1 MTKIEKIKLMQ
12 DYSSALTNIKALRR
26 AQREAGTTKEWL
38 PWTVAEVEE
47 LARLEEFVSQ
57 HKSTVERLAEGVT
70 GEIEWTSFTGATT
83 SCSIRAAVKNFYL
96 GESSEVPFDVFF
108 ENENMDWIE
117 RAMKDA
123 IGKVKI

>member
-1 MTKIEKIKLMQ
+1 MTKFEKIKLMQ

-38 PWTVAEVEE
+38 PWGVSEAEE
-47 LARLEEFVSQ
+47 LASLEQFVAEN
-57 HKSTVERLAEGVT
+57 KNAVESIAERVA

-83 SCSIRAAVKNFYL
+83 SCTIRAAVKNFYL
-96 GESSEVPFDVFF
+96 CDSSEVPFDVFF
-108 ENENMDWIE
+108 ENENMDFFE